1 LLCDGTNVVTA
12 SSMGSIKRFGGPILY
27 LIIYSFVLLAILV
40 WVDSGSLLPRRLRSQ
55 KQIAAD
61 SGTDGPRKEDV
72 IAEAK
77 SASDSHDLLR
87 VLDVSKTYGA
97 NKVVDNV
104 TLGVSRDTVFALL
117 GPNGA
122 GKTTTFNMIREWS
135 VSLKS
140 ANI

>member
-1 LLCDGTNVVTA
+1 
-12 SSMGSIKRFGGPILY
+12 MGSITHFGGPILY

-55 KQIAAD
+55 KQISAD
-61 SGTDGPRKEDV
+61 SGSSGIRREDV

-77 SASDSHDLLR
+77 SASDSRDLLR
-87 VLDVSKTYGA
+87 VLDVSKTYGT

-122 GKTTTFNMIREWS
+122 GKTTTFNMIRELIGFPLAD
-135 VSLKS
+135 VLKLLITV
-140 ANI
+140 NRW